1 MVCSPEQLASNRK
14 NAAKSTGP
22 KTTEGKANSRRN
34 SLKHGLTG
42 EGVVVPDEDRGVI
55 DERFEAFAADLKPKS
70 PVAHF
75 LVMRAALLS
84 VRMERSVRHESA
96 AITHAMLEAEDVEA
110 EARAQEIRR
119 LVASLVDDPAEAV
132 RQLGRTPEGIDWLI
146 GAWRALYVILT
157 TERWGQPDRD
167 RAEQLFGRKVNH
179 YNKTRIYA
187 LTDASRGSFGMLAP
201 EDWPDLAPADRGQAA
216 RDELGMIIAAEI
228 ARLEAQ
234 RAGLD
239 HEAIARSRAT
249 APARALFDTSK
260 GAILARKYEATA
272 EREFYHALNRIE
284 QLDAR
289 EGADEPPIEID
300 TNPVEKA
307 ESGESGSFFPEPGTV
322 PEPLARR
329 GQPVETRPIPLVD
342 RPRTAPG
349 RLAEADLTPIQGGS
363 CRQGS
368 PVG

>member
-84 VRMERSVRHESA
+84 VRME
-96 AITHAMLEAEDVEA
+96 
-110 EARAQEIRR
+110 EIRR